1 MEFLTSLAAFS
12 QVGIDTPI
20 FIYHLEGHAAYL
32 PLTQALLSS
41 IESGMKKAIT
51 SVITLME
58 INVRP
63 LQLGRPEIAIKYEAL
78 LANFPNLSLI
88 DIDRGVARRTA
99 QIRAKYDLRP
109 ADALQVAAC
118 QVGGA
123 QVFITN
129 DRRLAQLK
137 PEIEIVVLQDFIA
150 AH

>member
-12 QVGIDTPI
+12 QVGIDTPV
-20 FIYHLEGHAAYL
+20 FIYHLEGHATYL

-41 IESGMKKAIT
+41 IESGIKKAMT
-51 SVITLME
+51 STITLTE

-88 DIDRGVARRTA
+88 DIDRDAARYAA
-99 QIRAKYDLRP
+99 QLRAKYNLRP

-118 QVGGA
+118 RVSGA

-150 AH
+150 RH

>member
-12 QVGIDTPI
+12 QVGIDTPV
-20 FIYHLEGHAAYL
+20 FIYHLEGHATYL

-41 IESGMKKAIT
+41 IESGIKKAMT
-51 SVITLME
+51 STITLME

-78 LANFPNLSLI
+78 LTNFPNLSLI
-88 DIDRGVARRTA
+88 DIDRDAARYAA
-99 QIRAKYDLRP
+99 QLRAKYNLRP

-118 QVGGA
+118 QASGA

-129 DRRLAQLK
+129 DHRLAQLK

-150 AH
+150 RH

>member
-12 QVGIDTPI
+12 QVGIDTPV
-20 FIYHLEGHAAYL
+20 FIYHLEGHATYL

-41 IESGMKKAIT
+41 IESGIKKAMT
-51 SVITLME
+51 STITLME

-78 LANFPNLSLI
+78 LTNFPNLSLI
-88 DIDRGVARRTA
+88 DIDRDAARYAA
-99 QIRAKYDLRP
+99 QLRAKYNLRP
-109 ADALQVAAC
+109 ADALQIAAC
-118 QVGGA
+118 QVSGA

-150 AH
+150 RH